1 MGWLVESALAGRWS
15 RQGSVKATKKRRM
28 YQLMRIFS
36 WLGQHLSKTFKKKS
50 ENQNICSEIQGNE
63 QERFSVCEYSKLTSW
78 LLPWLQHDH
87 VDFDNGAT
95 GCCVNLILRKSLLR
109 SGSKLIQVVPEKAF
123 ILVDGSQALAWSESG
138 KDEQYDQYG
147 RPFFCLH
154 YNPWFDFFA
163 NNGSPQKRWKCQ
175 SRGFLDVSRRWAW
188 RPNSWSGCRRTL
200 NWRPPGDLD
209 P

>member
-1 MGWLVESALAGRWS
+1 MGVYRHFCWRSKPGE
-15 RQGSVKATKKRRM
+15 
-28 YQLMRIFS
+28 YQLMRI
-36 WLGQHLSKTFKKKS
+36 LSLAWAALQRHFKKT
-50 ENQNICSEIQGNE
+50 ENQNICSQIQGNE
-63 QERFSVCEYSKLTSW
+63 QERLSVCDYSKLTSW

-147 RPFFCLH
+147 RPFSRLH
-154 YNPWFDFFA
+154 YNPWFDFVA

-175 SRGFLDVSRRWAW
+175 SMGFLDVSRRWAW